1 MKKVKKMKMER
12 FFMKGRYMSSILVLM
27 VLAGCSPKDKYEWNA
42 GMSAPKYYGNGGPM
56 VEYFYKG
63 KSVAGASANIG
74 FSPGWGVTAGGYSG
88 GEQYKDIPDSV
99 AVSWICATDRIE
111 YRGGARLPRERMLE
125 LFKNGFKTVYGMKT
139 TYTSIVAGMAPG
151 GNTTIW
157 LRGSERLT
165 EIIRFKAE
173 NNGIWKEH
181 DEDYNRYKK
190 EVTSSKSYIN
200 SEGSIFRYLHGVP
213 YDVWEKG
220 DKEYDYD
227 IGFSSEEKDVTPYMV
242 FYTKDGTWY
251 QPSKG
256 DLAFQSVD
264 WQEWGKFEYK
274 ENNNLIKN
282 LKLPVQIHFLFE
294 YKGGNYS
301 TGIILPQDFKKYFE
315 NQANNRITIGVEKN
329 AETGILWVSGKK
341 GSQKVMRFK
350 VFKAK
355 EDDMG
360 DFYPGGYSFPKG
372 FKIPKWNGR
381 TPIATPE
388 FDYWQEE

>member
-1 MKKVKKMKMER
+1 MKMER
-12 FFMKGRYMSSILVLM
+12 FFMKGKFISSILVLV

-88 GEQYKDIPDSV
+88 GDQYKDIPDSV

-151 GNTTIW
+151 GNATIW

-256 DLAFQSVD
+256 DLAFQSID

>member
-1 MKKVKKMKMER
+1 
-12 FFMKGRYMSSILVLM
+12 MKGRYISSILVLL

-88 GEQYKDIPDSV
+88 GDQYKDIPDSV

-111 YRGGARLPRERMLE
+111 YRGGVRLPRERMLE

-151 GNTTIW
+151 GNATIW

-181 DEDYNRYKK
+181 DEDYNNYMR
-190 EVTSSKSYIN
+190 EVTSSKEYIN
-200 SEGSIFRYLHGVP
+200 SEASIFQYLHGVP
-213 YDVWEKG
+213 YDIWEKG

-256 DLAFQSVD
+256 DLAFQSID

-274 ENNNLIKN
+274 ENNNLIKK

-301 TGIILPQDFKKYFE
+301 TGIILPRDFKKYFE

>member
-1 MKKVKKMKMER
+1 
-12 FFMKGRYMSSILVLM
+12 MKGRYISSILALL
-27 VLAGCSPKDKYEWNA
+27 VLAGCNPKDKYEWNA
-42 GMSAPKYYGNGGPM
+42 GLSGPKYYPSGAPR

-63 KSVAGASANIG
+63 KSVAGASIG
-74 FSPGWGVTAGGYSG
+74 TGADQGWGVTAGGYSG
-88 GEQYKDIPDSV
+88 GDQYKDIPDSV
-99 AVSWICATDRIE
+99 AVQWVCSVDNYL
-111 YRGGARLPRERMLE
+111 YRGGTRLPRERILE

-151 GNTTIW
+151 GNATIW

-165 EIIRFKAE
+165 EVIRFKAQE
-173 NNGIWKEH
+173 RL
-181 DEDYNRYKK
+181 EDP
-190 EVTSSKSYIN
+190 YIDKDYREKTVKN
-200 SEGSIFRYLHGVP
+200 WGNYLTYWYLHGVP

-256 DLAFQSVD
+256 DFAFQSVD

-301 TGIILPQDFKKYFE
+301 TGIILPRDFKKYFE

>member
-1 MKKVKKMKMER
+1 MKREI
-12 FFMKGRYMSSILVLM
+12 FFMKGKFISSILVLL

-42 GMSAPKYYGNGGPM
+42 GLSGPKYYPSGAPR

-63 KSVAGASANIG
+63 KSVAGASIG
-74 FSPGWGVTAGGYSG
+74 TGADQGWGVTAGGYSG

-99 AVSWICATDRIE
+99 AVQWVCSVDN
-111 YRGGARLPRERMLE
+111 YLYKGGARLPRERMLE

-151 GNTTIW
+151 GNAVIW

-165 EIIRFKAE
+165 EVIRFKAQE
-173 NNGIWKEH
+173 RL
-181 DEDYNRYKK
+181 EDP
-190 EVTSSKSYIN
+190 YIDKDYREKTVKN
-200 SEGSIFRYLHGVP
+200 WGNYLTYWYLHGVP

-256 DLAFQSVD
+256 DLAFQSID

>member
-1 MKKVKKMKMER
+1 MRMER
-12 FFMKGRYMSSILVLM
+12 FFMKGKFISSILVLV
-27 VLAGCSPKDKYEWNA
+27 VLVGCSPKDKYEWNA
-42 GMSAPKYYGNGGPM
+42 GLSGPKYYPSGAPR

-63 KSVAGASANIG
+63 KSVAGASIG
-74 FSPGWGVTAGGYSG
+74 TGADQGWGVTAGGYSG

-99 AVSWICATDRIE
+99 AVQWVCSVDN
-111 YRGGARLPRERMLE
+111 YLYKGGARLPREHMLE

-151 GNTTIW
+151 GNATIW

-165 EIIRFKAE
+165 EVIRFKAQE
-173 NNGIWKEH
+173 RL
-181 DEDYNRYKK
+181 EDP
-190 EVTSSKSYIN
+190 YIDKDYREKTVKN
-200 SEGSIFRYLHGVP
+200 WGNYLTYWYLHGVP

-227 IGFSSEEKDVTPYMV
+227 IGFSSEGGQKIKPNVFT

-274 ENNNLIKN
+274 ENNNLIKK
-282 LKLPVQIHFLFE
+282 LKLPVEIHFSVDYNDVL
-294 YKGGNYS
+294 YMGN
-301 TGIILPQDFKKYFE
+301 IILPQDFKKYFE

-329 AETGILWVSGKK
+329 LETGILWVSGKK
-341 GSQKVMRFK
+341 GFQKVMRFK
-350 VFKAK
+350 LVEVKD
-355 EDDMG
+355 EEQPY
-360 DFYPGGYSFPKG
+360 FYSLPKG

>member
-1 MKKVKKMKMER
+1 MRMER
-12 FFMKGRYMSSILVLM
+12 FFMKGRYISSILVLLA
-27 VLAGCSPKDKYEWNA
+27 LAGCSPKDKYEWNA

-74 FSPGWGVTAGGYSG
+74 FDPGWGVTAGGYSG
-88 GEQYKDIPDSV
+88 GDQYKDIPDSV
-99 AVSWICATDRIE
+99 AVSWICATDGIE

-151 GNTTIW
+151 GNATIW

-181 DEDYNRYKK
+181 DEDYNNYMR
-190 EVTSSKSYIN
+190 EITSSKEYIN
-200 SEGSIFRYLHGVP
+200 SEASIFQYLHGVP

-256 DLAFQSVD
+256 DLAFQSID

>member
-1 MKKVKKMKMER
+1 MKMER
-12 FFMKGRYMSSILVLM
+12 FFMKGKFISSILVLV

-74 FSPGWGVTAGGYSG
+74 FDPGWGVTAGGYSG

-99 AVSWICATDRIE
+99 AVSWICATDGIE

-151 GNTTIW
+151 GNATIW

-173 NNGIWKEH
+173 NNGIWMEH
-181 DEDYNRYKK
+181 DEDYNKYERETITSK
-190 EVTSSKSYIN
+190 EYIN
-200 SEGSIFRYLHGVP
+200 SEFNIFRYLHGVP
-213 YDVWEKG
+213 YDIWEKG

-256 DLAFQSVD
+256 DLAFQSID

-282 LKLPVQIHFLFE
+282 LKLPVEIHFLFE

-372 FKIPKWNGR
+372 FMIPKWNGR

>member
-1 MKKVKKMKMER
+1 MKMER
-12 FFMKGRYMSSILVLM
+12 FFMKGKFISSILVLV

-88 GEQYKDIPDSV
+88 GDQYKDIPDSV

-125 LFKNGFKTVYGMKT
+125 LFKKGFKTVYGMKT

-151 GNTTIW
+151 GNVTIW

-256 DLAFQSVD
+256 DLAFQSID

-381 TPIATPE
+381 IPIATPE

>member
-1 MKKVKKMKMER
+1 MKMER
-12 FFMKGRYMSSILVLM
+12 FFMKGKFISSILVLL

-74 FSPGWGVTAGGYSG
+74 FDPGWGVTAGGYSG
-88 GEQYKDIPDSV
+88 GDQYKDIPDSV

-125 LFKNGFKTVYGMKT
+125 LFKKGFKTVYGMKT

-151 GNTTIW
+151 GNATIW

-181 DEDYNRYKK
+181 DEDYNNYMR
-190 EVTSSKSYIN
+190 EITSSKEYIN
-200 SEGSIFRYLHGVP
+200 SEASIFQYLHGVP

-256 DLAFQSVD
+256 DLAFQSID

>member
-1 MKKVKKMKMER
+1 MRMER
-12 FFMKGRYMSSILVLM
+12 FFMKGKFISSILVLV

-88 GEQYKDIPDSV
+88 GDQYKDIPDSV

-111 YRGGARLPRERMLE
+111 YRGGVRLPRERMLE

-151 GNTTIW
+151 GNATIW

-213 YDVWEKG
+213 YDIWEKG

-256 DLAFQSVD
+256 DLAFQSID

-329 AETGILWVSGKK
+329 LETGILWVSGKK
-341 GSQKVMRFK
+341 GFQKVMRFK

>member
-1 MKKVKKMKMER
+1 MKREI
-12 FFMKGRYMSSILVLM
+12 FFMKGKFISSILVLV

-139 TYTSIVAGMAPG
+139 SYTSIVAGMAPG
-151 GNTTIW
+151 GNATIW

>member
-1 MKKVKKMKMER
+1 MRMER
-12 FFMKGRYMSSILVLM
+12 FFMKGKFISSILVLM

-42 GMSAPKYYGNGGPM
+42 GISAPKYYGNGGPM

-63 KSVAGASANIG
+63 KSVAGASIG
-74 FSPGWGVTAGGYSG
+74 TGADQGWGVTAGGYSG

-99 AVSWICATDRIE
+99 AVQWVCSVDN
-111 YRGGARLPRERMLE
+111 YLYKGGARLPRERMLE

-151 GNTTIW
+151 GNATIW

-165 EIIRFKAE
+165 EVIRFKAQE
-173 NNGIWKEH
+173 RL
-181 DEDYNRYKK
+181 EDP
-190 EVTSSKSYIN
+190 YIDKDYREKTVKN
-200 SEGSIFRYLHGVP
+200 WGNYLTYWYLHGVP

-227 IGFSSEEKDVTPYMV
+227 IGFSSEGGQRIKPNVFT

-282 LKLPVQIHFLFE
+282 LKLPVEIHFSVDYNDVL
-294 YKGGNYS
+294 YMGN
-301 TGIILPQDFKKYFE
+301 IVLPQDFKKYFE

-329 AETGILWVSGKK
+329 LETGILWVSGKK

-350 VFKAK
+350 LVEVKD
-355 EDDMG
+355 EEQPY
-360 DFYPGGYSFPKG
+360 FYSLPKG

>member
-1 MKKVKKMKMER
+1 MRMER
-12 FFMKGRYMSSILVLM
+12 FFMKGKFISSILVLL

-88 GEQYKDIPDSV
+88 GDQYKDIPDSV

-125 LFKNGFKTVYGMKT
+125 LFKKGFKTVYGMKT

-151 GNTTIW
+151 GNATIW

-181 DEDYNRYKK
+181 DEDYNNYMG
-190 EVTSSKSYIN
+190 EITSSKEYIN
-200 SEGSIFRYLHGVP
+200 SEASIFQYLHGVP

-256 DLAFQSVD
+256 DLAFQSID

>member
-1 MKKVKKMKMER
+1 MKMER
-12 FFMKGRYMSSILVLM
+12 FFMKGKFISSILVLV

-42 GMSAPKYYGNGGPM
+42 GLSGPKYYPSGAPR

-63 KSVAGASANIG
+63 KSVAGASIG
-74 FSPGWGVTAGGYSG
+74 TGADQGWGVTAGGYSG
-88 GEQYKDIPDSV
+88 GDQYKDIPDSV
-99 AVSWICATDRIE
+99 AVQWVCSVDNYL
-111 YRGGARLPRERMLE
+111 YRGGTRLPRERMLE

-151 GNTTIW
+151 GNATIW

-165 EIIRFKAE
+165 EVIRFKAQE
-173 NNGIWKEH
+173 RL
-181 DEDYNRYKK
+181 EDP
-190 EVTSSKSYIN
+190 YIDKDYREKTVKN
-200 SEGSIFRYLHGVP
+200 WGNYLTYWYLHGVP
-213 YDVWEKG
+213 YDIWEKG

-227 IGFSSEEKDVTPYMV
+227 IGFSSEGGQKIKPNVFT

-274 ENNNLIKN
+274 ENNNLIKK
-282 LKLPVQIHFLFE
+282 LKLPVEIHFSVDYNDVL
-294 YKGGNYS
+294 YMGN
-301 TGIILPQDFKKYFE
+301 IVLPQDFKKYFE

>member
-1 MKKVKKMKMER
+1 MKMER
-12 FFMKGRYMSSILVLM
+12 FFMKGKFISSILVLV

-42 GMSAPKYYGNGGPM
+42 GLSGPKYYPSGAPR

-63 KSVAGASANIG
+63 KSVAGASIG
-74 FSPGWGVTAGGYSG
+74 TGADQGWGVTAGGYSG
-88 GEQYKDIPDSV
+88 GDQYKDIPDSV
-99 AVSWICATDRIE
+99 AVQWVCSVDNYL
-111 YRGGARLPRERMLE
+111 YRGGTRLPRERMLE

-139 TYTSIVAGMAPG
+139 SYTSIVAGMAPG
-151 GNTTIW
+151 GNATIW

-165 EIIRFKAE
+165 EVIRFKAQE
-173 NNGIWKEH
+173 RL
-181 DEDYNRYKK
+181 EDP
-190 EVTSSKSYIN
+190 YIDKDYREKTVKN
-200 SEGSIFRYLHGVP
+200 WGNYLTYWYLHGVP
-213 YDVWEKG
+213 YDIWEKG

-227 IGFSSEEKDVTPYMV
+227 IGFSSEGGQKIKPNVFT

-329 AETGILWVSGKK
+329 LETGILWVSGKK
-341 GSQKVMRFK
+341 GFQKVMRFK
-350 VFKAK
+350 LVEVKD
-355 EDDMG
+355 EEQPY
-360 DFYPGGYSFPKG
+360 FYSLPKG

>member
-1 MKKVKKMKMER
+1 MKMER
-12 FFMKGRYMSSILVLM
+12 FFMKGRYMSSILVLL
-27 VLAGCSPKDKYEWNA
+27 VLADCSPKDKYEWNA

-63 KSVAGASANIG
+63 KSVAGASIG
-74 FSPGWGVTAGGYSG
+74 TGADQGWGVTAGGYSG

-99 AVSWICATDRIE
+99 AVQWVCSVDN
-111 YRGGARLPRERMLE
+111 YLYKGGARLPRERMLE

-151 GNTTIW
+151 GNAVIW

-165 EIIRFKAE
+165 EVIRFKAQE
-173 NNGIWKEH
+173 RL
-181 DEDYNRYKK
+181 EDP
-190 EVTSSKSYIN
+190 YIDKDYREKTVKN
-200 SEGSIFRYLHGVP
+200 WGNYLTYWYLHGVP

-227 IGFSSEEKDVTPYMV
+227 IGFSSEGGQKIKPNVFT

-282 LKLPVQIHFLFE
+282 LKLPVEIHFSVDYNDVL
-294 YKGGNYS
+294 YMGN
-301 TGIILPQDFKKYFE
+301 IVLPQDFKKYFE

-329 AETGILWVSGKK
+329 LETGILWVSGKK
-341 GSQKVMRFK
+341 GFQKVMRFK
-350 VFKAK
+350 LVEVKD
-355 EDDMG
+355 EEQPY
-360 DFYPGGYSFPKG
+360 FYSLPKG

>member
-1 MKKVKKMKMER
+1 MKMER
-12 FFMKGRYMSSILVLM
+12 FFMKGKFISSILVLL

-151 GNTTIW
+151 GNATIW

-165 EIIRFKAE
+165 EVIRFKAQE
-173 NNGIWKEH
+173 RL
-181 DEDYNRYKK
+181 EDP
-190 EVTSSKSYIN
+190 YIDKDYREKTVKN
-200 SEGSIFRYLHGVP
+200 WGNYLTYWYLHGVP

>member
-1 MKKVKKMKMER
+1 MKMER
-12 FFMKGRYMSSILVLM
+12 FFMKGKFISSILVLL

-88 GEQYKDIPDSV
+88 GDQYKDIPDSV

-125 LFKNGFKTVYGMKT
+125 LFKKGFKTVYGMKT

-151 GNTTIW
+151 GNATIW

-173 NNGIWKEH
+173 NNGIWMEH
-181 DEDYNRYKK
+181 DEDYNKYERETITSK
-190 EVTSSKSYIN
+190 EYIN
-200 SEGSIFRYLHGVP
+200 SEFNIFRYLHGVP

-282 LKLPVQIHFLFE
+282 LKLPVEIHFLFE

>member
-1 MKKVKKMKMER
+1 MRMEI
-12 FFMKGRYMSSILVLM
+12 FFMKGKFISSILVLV
-27 VLAGCSPKDKYEWNA
+27 VLTGCSPKDKYEWNA

-88 GEQYKDIPDSV
+88 GDQYKDIPDSV
-99 AVSWICATDRIE
+99 AVSWICATDGIE

-151 GNTTIW
+151 GNATIW

-181 DEDYNRYKK
+181 DEDYNNYMR
-190 EVTSSKSYIN
+190 EITSSKEYIN
-200 SEGSIFRYLHGVP
+200 SEASIFQYLHGVP

>member
-1 MKKVKKMKMER
+1 MRMEI
-12 FFMKGRYMSSILVLM
+12 FFMKGKFINSILVLV

-42 GMSAPKYYGNGGPM
+42 GLSGPKYYPSGAPR

-63 KSVAGASANIG
+63 KSVAGASIG
-74 FSPGWGVTAGGYSG
+74 TGADQGWGVTAGGYSG

-99 AVSWICATDRIE
+99 AVQWVCSVDN
-111 YRGGARLPRERMLE
+111 YLYKGGTRLPRERMLE

-151 GNTTIW
+151 GNATIW

-165 EIIRFKAE
+165 EVIRFKAQE
-173 NNGIWKEH
+173 RL
-181 DEDYNRYKK
+181 EDP
-190 EVTSSKSYIN
+190 YIDKDYREKTVKN
-200 SEGSIFRYLHGVP
+200 WGNYLTYWYLHGVP

-227 IGFSSEEKDVTPYMV
+227 IGFSSEGGQKIKPNVFT

-282 LKLPVQIHFLFE
+282 LKLPVEIHFSVDYNDVL
-294 YKGGNYS
+294 YMGN
-301 TGIILPQDFKKYFE
+301 IVLPQDFKKYFE

-329 AETGILWVSGKK
+329 LETGILWVSGKK
-341 GSQKVMRFK
+341 GFQKVMRFK
-350 VFKAK
+350 LVEVKD
-355 EDDMG
+355 EEQPY
-360 DFYPGGYSFPKG
+360 FYSLPKG

>member
-1 MKKVKKMKMER
+1 MKMER
-12 FFMKGRYMSSILVLM
+12 FFMKGKFISSILVLM

-42 GMSAPKYYGNGGPM
+42 GLSGPKYYPSGAPR

-63 KSVAGASANIG
+63 KSVAGASIG
-74 FSPGWGVTAGGYSG
+74 TGADQGWGVTAGGYSG
-88 GEQYKDIPDSV
+88 GDQYKDIPDSV
-99 AVSWICATDRIE
+99 AVQWVCSVDNCL
-111 YRGGARLPRERMLE
+111 YKGGTRLPRERMLE

-151 GNTTIW
+151 GNATIW

-165 EIIRFKAE
+165 EVIRFKAQE
-173 NNGIWKEH
+173 RL
-181 DEDYNRYKK
+181 EDP
-190 EVTSSKSYIN
+190 YIDKDYREKTVKN
-200 SEGSIFRYLHGVP
+200 WGNYLTYWYLHGVP
-213 YDVWEKG
+213 YDIWEKG

-341 GSQKVMRFK
+341 GFQKVMRFK

>member
-1 MKKVKKMKMER
+1 MKMER
-12 FFMKGRYMSSILVLM
+12 FFMKGKFISSILVLV
-27 VLAGCSPKDKYEWNA
+27 VLTGCSPKDKYEWNA
-42 GMSAPKYYGNGGPM
+42 GLSGPKYYPSGAPR

-63 KSVAGASANIG
+63 KSVAGASIG
-74 FSPGWGVTAGGYSG
+74 TGADQGWGVTAGGYSG
-88 GEQYKDIPDSV
+88 GDQYKDIPDSV
-99 AVSWICATDRIE
+99 AVQWVCSVDN
-111 YRGGARLPRERMLE
+111 YLYKGGARLPRERMLE

-151 GNTTIW
+151 GNAAIW

-165 EIIRFKAE
+165 EIIRFKAQE
-173 NNGIWKEH
+173 RL
-181 DEDYNRYKK
+181 EDP
-190 EVTSSKSYIN
+190 YIDKDYREKTVKN
-200 SEGSIFRYLHGVP
+200 WGNYLTYWYLHGVP
-213 YDVWEKG
+213 YDIWEKG

-256 DLAFQSVD
+256 DLAFQSID

-282 LKLPVQIHFLFE
+282 LKLPVEIHFLFE

-341 GSQKVMRFK
+341 GFQKVMRFK

>member
-1 MKKVKKMKMER
+1 MKREI
-12 FFMKGRYMSSILVLM
+12 FFMKGKFISSILVLL

-42 GMSAPKYYGNGGPM
+42 GLSGPKYYPSGAPR

-74 FSPGWGVTAGGYSG
+74 FDPGWGVTAGGYSG

-99 AVSWICATDRIE
+99 AVRWVCAIDRIE
-111 YRGGARLPRERMLE
+111 YRGGTRLPRERMLE

-151 GNTTIW
+151 GNATIW

-165 EIIRFKAE
+165 EVIRFKAQE
-173 NNGIWKEH
+173 RL
-181 DEDYNRYKK
+181 EDP
-190 EVTSSKSYIN
+190 YIDKDYREKTVKN
-200 SEGSIFRYLHGVP
+200 WGNYLTYWYLHGVP

-256 DLAFQSVD
+256 DLAFQSID

-301 TGIILPQDFKKYFE
+301 TGIILPRDFKKYFE

-341 GSQKVMRFK
+341 GFQKVMRFK
-350 VFKAK
+350 LVEVKD
-355 EDDMG
+355 EEQPY
-360 DFYPGGYSFPKG
+360 FYSLPKG

>member
-1 MKKVKKMKMER
+1 MKMER
-12 FFMKGRYMSSILVLM
+12 FFMKGKFISSILVLV

-63 KSVAGASANIG
+63 KSVAGVSANIG
-74 FSPGWGVTAGGYSG
+74 FDPGWGVTAGGYSG

-99 AVSWICATDRIE
+99 AVSWICATDGIE

-151 GNTTIW
+151 GNATIW

-173 NNGIWKEH
+173 NNGIWMEH
-181 DEDYNRYKK
+181 DEDYNKYERETITSK
-190 EVTSSKSYIN
+190 EYIN
-200 SEGSIFRYLHGVP
+200 SEFNIFRYLHGVP
-213 YDVWEKG
+213 YDIWEKG

-256 DLAFQSVD
+256 DLAFQSID

-282 LKLPVQIHFLFE
+282 LKLPVEIHFLFE

-372 FKIPKWNGR
+372 FMIPKWNGR

>member
-1 MKKVKKMKMER
+1 MKMER
-12 FFMKGRYMSSILVLM
+12 FFMKGKFISNILVLL

-42 GMSAPKYYGNGGPM
+42 GLSGPKYYPSGAPR

-63 KSVAGASANIG
+63 KSVAGASIG
-74 FSPGWGVTAGGYSG
+74 TGADQGWGVTAGGYSG

-99 AVSWICATDRIE
+99 AVQWVCSVDN
-111 YRGGARLPRERMLE
+111 YLYKGGARLPRERMLE

-151 GNTTIW
+151 GNVTIW

-165 EIIRFKAE
+165 EVIRFKAQE
-173 NNGIWKEH
+173 RL
-181 DEDYNRYKK
+181 EDP
-190 EVTSSKSYIN
+190 YIDKDYREKTVKN
-200 SEGSIFRYLHGVP
+200 WGNYLTYWYLHGVP

-227 IGFSSEEKDVTPYMV
+227 IGFSSEGGQKIKPNVFT

-256 DLAFQSVD
+256 DLAFQSID

-282 LKLPVQIHFLFE
+282 LKLPVEIHFSVDYNDVL
-294 YKGGNYS
+294 YMGN
-301 TGIILPQDFKKYFE
+301 IVLPQDFKKYS
-315 NQANNRITIGVEKN
+315 IK
-329 AETGILWVSGKK
+329 
-341 GSQKVMRFK
+341 
-350 VFKAK
+350 
-355 EDDMG
+355 
-360 DFYPGGYSFPKG
+360 
-372 FKIPKWNGR
+372 
-381 TPIATPE
+381 
-388 FDYWQEE
+388 

>member
-1 MKKVKKMKMER
+1 MRMER
-12 FFMKGRYMSSILVLM
+12 FFMKGKFISSILVLL

-125 LFKNGFKTVYGMKT
+125 LFKKGFKTVYGMKT

-151 GNTTIW
+151 GNVTIW

-173 NNGIWKEH
+173 NNGIWMEH
-181 DEDYNRYKK
+181 DEDYNNYMR
-190 EVTSSKSYIN
+190 EITSSKEYIN
-200 SEGSIFRYLHGVP
+200 SEASIFQYLHGVP
-213 YDVWEKG
+213 YDIWEKG

>member
-1 MKKVKKMKMER
+1 MKMER
-12 FFMKGRYMSSILVLM
+12 FFMKGKFISSILVLM

-42 GMSAPKYYGNGGPM
+42 GLSGPKYYPSGAPR

-63 KSVAGASANIG
+63 KSVAGASIG
-74 FSPGWGVTAGGYSG
+74 TGADQGWGVTAGGYSG
-88 GEQYKDIPDSV
+88 GDQYKDIPDSV
-99 AVSWICATDRIE
+99 AVQWVCSVDN
-111 YRGGARLPRERMLE
+111 YLYKGGTRLPRERMLE

-151 GNTTIW
+151 GNATIW

-165 EIIRFKAE
+165 EVIRFKAQE
-173 NNGIWKEH
+173 RL
-181 DEDYNRYKK
+181 EDP
-190 EVTSSKSYIN
+190 YIDKDYREKTVKN
-200 SEGSIFRYLHGVP
+200 WGNYLTYWYLHGVP
-213 YDVWEKG
+213 YDIWEKG

-341 GSQKVMRFK
+341 GFQKVMRFK

>member
-1 MKKVKKMKMER
+1 MEI
-12 FFMKGRYMSSILVLM
+12 FFMKGKFISSILVLM

-42 GMSAPKYYGNGGPM
+42 GLSGPKYYPSGAPR

-63 KSVAGASANIG
+63 KSVAGASIG
-74 FSPGWGVTAGGYSG
+74 TGADQGWGVTAGGYSG

-99 AVSWICATDRIE
+99 AVQWVCSVDN
-111 YRGGARLPRERMLE
+111 YLYKGGARLPREHMLK

-151 GNTTIW
+151 GNATIW

-165 EIIRFKAE
+165 EVIRFKAQE
-173 NNGIWKEH
+173 RL
-181 DEDYNRYKK
+181 EDP
-190 EVTSSKSYIN
+190 YIDKDYREKTVKN
-200 SEGSIFRYLHGVP
+200 WGNYLTYWYLHGVP

-227 IGFSSEEKDVTPYMV
+227 IGFSSEGGQKIKPNVFT

-282 LKLPVQIHFLFE
+282 LKLPVEIHFSVDYNDVL
-294 YKGGNYS
+294 YMGN
-301 TGIILPQDFKKYFE
+301 IVLPQDFKKYFE

-329 AETGILWVSGKK
+329 LETGILWVSGKK
-341 GSQKVMRFK
+341 GFQKVMRFK
-350 VFKAK
+350 LVEVKD
-355 EDDMG
+355 EEQP
-360 DFYPGGYSFPKG
+360 YLYSLPKG

>member
-1 MKKVKKMKMER
+1 MKMER
-12 FFMKGRYMSSILVLM
+12 FFMKGKFISNILVLL

-42 GMSAPKYYGNGGPM
+42 GLSGPKYYPSGAPR

-63 KSVAGASANIG
+63 KSVAGASIG
-74 FSPGWGVTAGGYSG
+74 TGADQGWGVTAGGYSG
-88 GEQYKDIPDSV
+88 GDQYKDIPDSV
-99 AVSWICATDRIE
+99 AVQWVCSVDN
-111 YRGGARLPRERMLE
+111 YLYKGGARLPRERMLE

-151 GNTTIW
+151 GNAAIW

-165 EIIRFKAE
+165 EIIRFKAQE
-173 NNGIWKEH
+173 RL
-181 DEDYNRYKK
+181 EDP
-190 EVTSSKSYIN
+190 YIDKDYREKTVKN
-200 SEGSIFRYLHGVP
+200 WGNYLTYWYLHGVP
-213 YDVWEKG
+213 YDIWEKG

-256 DLAFQSVD
+256 DLAFQSID

-282 LKLPVQIHFLFE
+282 LKLPVEIHFLFE

-341 GSQKVMRFK
+341 GFQKVMRFK

>member
-1 MKKVKKMKMER
+1 MKMER
-12 FFMKGRYMSSILVLM
+12 FFMKGKFISSILVLV

-74 FSPGWGVTAGGYSG
+74 FDPGWGVTAGGYSG

-99 AVSWICATDRIE
+99 AVSWICATDGIE

-151 GNTTIW
+151 GNATIW

-173 NNGIWKEH
+173 NNGIWMEH
-181 DEDYNRYKK
+181 DEDYNKYERETITSK
-190 EVTSSKSYIN
+190 EYIN
-200 SEGSIFRYLHGVP
+200 SEFNIFRYLHGVP
-213 YDVWEKG
+213 YDIWEKG

-301 TGIILPQDFKKYFE
+301 TGIILLRDFKKYFE

-372 FKIPKWNGR
+372 FMIPKWNGR

>member
-1 MKKVKKMKMER
+1 MRMER
-12 FFMKGRYMSSILVLM
+12 FFMKGKFISSILVLL

-88 GEQYKDIPDSV
+88 GDQYKDIPDSV

-125 LFKNGFKTVYGMKT
+125 LFKKGFKTVYGMKT

-151 GNTTIW
+151 GNVTIW

-181 DEDYNRYKK
+181 DEDYNNYMG
-190 EVTSSKSYIN
+190 EITSSKEYIN
-200 SEGSIFRYLHGVP
+200 SEASIFQYLHGVP

-256 DLAFQSVD
+256 DLAFQSID

>member
-1 MKKVKKMKMER
+1 MKMER
-12 FFMKGRYMSSILVLM
+12 FFMKGKFISSILVLV
-27 VLAGCSPKDKYEWNA
+27 VLTGCSPKDKYEWNA
-42 GMSAPKYYGNGGPM
+42 GLSGPKYYPSGAPR

-63 KSVAGASANIG
+63 KSVAGASIG
-74 FSPGWGVTAGGYSG
+74 TGADQGWGVTAGGYSG
-88 GEQYKDIPDSV
+88 GDQYKDIPDSV
-99 AVSWICATDRIE
+99 AVQWVCSVDNYL
-111 YRGGARLPRERMLE
+111 YRGGTRLPRERILE

-151 GNTTIW
+151 GNATIW

-165 EIIRFKAE
+165 EVIRFKAQE
-173 NNGIWKEH
+173 RL
-181 DEDYNRYKK
+181 EDP
-190 EVTSSKSYIN
+190 YIDKDYREKTVKN
-200 SEGSIFRYLHGVP
+200 WGNYLTYWYLHGVP
-213 YDVWEKG
+213 YDIWEKG

-256 DLAFQSVD
+256 DLAFQSID

-341 GSQKVMRFK
+341 GFQKVMRFK

>member
-1 MKKVKKMKMER
+1 MKMER
-12 FFMKGRYMSSILVLM
+12 FFMKGKFISSILVLL

-42 GMSAPKYYGNGGPM
+42 GLSGPKYYPSGAPR

-63 KSVAGASANIG
+63 KSVAGASIG
-74 FSPGWGVTAGGYSG
+74 TGADQGWGVTAGGYSG

-99 AVSWICATDRIE
+99 AVRWVCSVDN
-111 YRGGARLPRERMLE
+111 YLYKGGTRLPRERMLE

-151 GNTTIW
+151 GNATIW

-165 EIIRFKAE
+165 EVIRFKAQE
-173 NNGIWKEH
+173 RL
-181 DEDYNRYKK
+181 EDP
-190 EVTSSKSYIN
+190 YIDKDYREKTVKN
-200 SEGSIFRYLHGVP
+200 WGNYLTYWYLHGVP

-227 IGFSSEEKDVTPYMV
+227 IGFSSEEGQKIKPNVFT

-256 DLAFQSVD
+256 DLAFQSID

-329 AETGILWVSGKK
+329 LETGILWVSGKK
-341 GSQKVMRFK
+341 GFQKVMRFK
-350 VFKAK
+350 LVEVKD
-355 EDDMG
+355 EEQPY
-360 DFYPGGYSFPKG
+360 FYSLPKG

>member
-1 MKKVKKMKMER
+1 MKMER
-12 FFMKGRYMSSILVLM
+12 FFMKGKFISNILVLL

-42 GMSAPKYYGNGGPM
+42 GLSGPKYYPSGAPR

-63 KSVAGASANIG
+63 KSVAGASIG
-74 FSPGWGVTAGGYSG
+74 TGADQGWGVTAGGYSG

-99 AVSWICATDRIE
+99 AVQWVCSVDN
-111 YRGGARLPRERMLE
+111 YLYKGGARLPRERMLE

-151 GNTTIW
+151 GNATIW

-165 EIIRFKAE
+165 EVIRFKAQE
-173 NNGIWKEH
+173 RL
-181 DEDYNRYKK
+181 EDP
-190 EVTSSKSYIN
+190 YIDKDYREKTVKN
-200 SEGSIFRYLHGVP
+200 WGNYLTYWYLHGVP

-227 IGFSSEEKDVTPYMV
+227 IGFSSEGGQKIKPNVFT

-274 ENNNLIKN
+274 ENNNLIKK
-282 LKLPVQIHFLFE
+282 LKLPVEIHFSVDYNDVL
-294 YKGGNYS
+294 YMGN
-301 TGIILPQDFKKYFE
+301 IVLPQDFKKYFE

-329 AETGILWVSGKK
+329 LETGILWVSGKK
-341 GSQKVMRFK
+341 GFQKVMRFK
-350 VFKAK
+350 LVEVKD
-355 EDDMG
+355 EEQPY
-360 DFYPGGYSFPKG
+360 FYSLPKG

>member
-1 MKKVKKMKMER
+1 MKMER
-12 FFMKGRYMSSILVLM
+12 FFMKGKFISNILVLL

-42 GMSAPKYYGNGGPM
+42 GLSGPKYYPSGAPR

-63 KSVAGASANIG
+63 KSVAGASIG
-74 FSPGWGVTAGGYSG
+74 TGADQGWGVTAGGYSG

-99 AVSWICATDRIE
+99 AVQWVCSVDN
-111 YRGGARLPRERMLE
+111 YLYKGGARLPREHMLE

-151 GNTTIW
+151 GNVTIW

-165 EIIRFKAE
+165 EVIRFKAQE
-173 NNGIWKEH
+173 RL
-181 DEDYNRYKK
+181 EDP
-190 EVTSSKSYIN
+190 YIDKDYREKTVKN
-200 SEGSIFRYLHGVP
+200 WGNYLTYWYLHGVP

-227 IGFSSEEKDVTPYMV
+227 IGFSSEGGQKIKPNVFT

-274 ENNNLIKN
+274 ENNNLIKK
-282 LKLPVQIHFLFE
+282 LKLPVEIHFSVDYNDVL
-294 YKGGNYS
+294 YMGN
-301 TGIILPQDFKKYFE
+301 IVLPQDFKKYFE

-329 AETGILWVSGKK
+329 LETGILWVSGKK
-341 GSQKVMRFK
+341 GFQKVMRFK
-350 VFKAK
+350 LVEVKD
-355 EDDMG
+355 EEQPY
-360 DFYPGGYSFPKG
+360 FYSLPKG

>member
-1 MKKVKKMKMER
+1 MKRER
-12 FFMKGRYMSSILVLM
+12 FFMKGKFISSILVLV

-42 GMSAPKYYGNGGPM
+42 GLSGPKYYPSGAPR

-63 KSVAGASANIG
+63 KSVAGASIG
-74 FSPGWGVTAGGYSG
+74 TGADQGWGVTAGGYSG

-99 AVSWICATDRIE
+99 AVQWVCSVDN
-111 YRGGARLPRERMLE
+111 YLYKGGARLPREHMLE

-151 GNTTIW
+151 GNATIW

-165 EIIRFKAE
+165 EVIRFKAQE
-173 NNGIWKEH
+173 RL
-181 DEDYNRYKK
+181 EDP
-190 EVTSSKSYIN
+190 YIDKDYREKTVKN
-200 SEGSIFRYLHGVP
+200 WGNYLTYWYLHGVP

-227 IGFSSEEKDVTPYMV
+227 IGFSSEGGQKIKPNVFT

-282 LKLPVQIHFLFE
+282 LKLPVEIHFSVDYNDVL
-294 YKGGNYS
+294 YMGN
-301 TGIILPQDFKKYFE
+301 IVLPQDFKKYFE

-329 AETGILWVSGKK
+329 LETGILWVSGKK
-341 GSQKVMRFK
+341 GFQKVMRFK
-350 VFKAK
+350 LVEVKD
-355 EDDMG
+355 EEQPY
-360 DFYPGGYSFPKG
+360 FYSLPKG

>member
-12 FFMKGRYMSSILVLM
+12 FFMKGKFISNILVLL

-42 GMSAPKYYGNGGPM
+42 GLSGPKYYPSGAPR

-63 KSVAGASANIG
+63 KSVAGASIG
-74 FSPGWGVTAGGYSG
+74 TGADQGWGVTAGGYSG

-99 AVSWICATDRIE
+99 AVQWVCSVDN
-111 YRGGARLPRERMLE
+111 YLYKGGTRLPRERMLE

-151 GNTTIW
+151 GNATIW

-165 EIIRFKAE
+165 EVIRFKAQE
-173 NNGIWKEH
+173 RL
-181 DEDYNRYKK
+181 EDP
-190 EVTSSKSYIN
+190 YIDKDYREKTVKN
-200 SEGSIFRYLHGVP
+200 WGNYLTYWYLHGVP
-213 YDVWEKG
+213 YDIWEKG

-227 IGFSSEEKDVTPYMV
+227 IGFSSEGGQKIKPNVFT

-274 ENNNLIKN
+274 ENNNLIKK
-282 LKLPVQIHFLFE
+282 LKLPVEIHFSVDYNDVL
-294 YKGGNYS
+294 YMGN
-301 TGIILPQDFKKYFE
+301 IVLPQDFKKYFE

-329 AETGILWVSGKK
+329 LETGILWVSGKK
-341 GSQKVMRFK
+341 GFQKVMRFK
-350 VFKAK
+350 LVEVKD
-355 EDDMG
+355 EEQPY
-360 DFYPGGYSFPKG
+360 FYSLPKG

>member
-12 FFMKGRYMSSILVLM
+12 FFMKGKFISSILVLL

-42 GMSAPKYYGNGGPM
+42 GLSGPKYYPSGAPR

-63 KSVAGASANIG
+63 KSVAGASIG
-74 FSPGWGVTAGGYSG
+74 TGADQGWGVTAGGYSG

-99 AVSWICATDRIE
+99 AVRWVCSVDN
-111 YRGGARLPRERMLE
+111 YLYKGGTRLPRERMLE

-151 GNTTIW
+151 GNATIW

-165 EIIRFKAE
+165 EVIRFKAQE
-173 NNGIWKEH
+173 RL
-181 DEDYNRYKK
+181 EDP
-190 EVTSSKSYIN
+190 YIDKDYREKTVKN
-200 SEGSIFRYLHGVP
+200 WGNYLTYWYLHGVP

-227 IGFSSEEKDVTPYMV
+227 IGFSSKRGQKIKPNVFT

-282 LKLPVQIHFLFE
+282 LKLPVEIHFSVDYNDVL
-294 YKGGNYS
+294 YMGN
-301 TGIILPQDFKKYFE
+301 IVLPQDFKKYFE

-329 AETGILWVSGKK
+329 LETGILWVSGKK
-341 GSQKVMRFK
+341 GFQKVMRFK
-350 VFKAK
+350 LVEVKD
-355 EDDMG
+355 EEQPY
-360 DFYPGGYSFPKG
+360 FYSLPKG

>member
-1 MKKVKKMKMER
+1 MKREI
-12 FFMKGRYMSSILVLM
+12 FFMKGKFISSILVLL

-74 FSPGWGVTAGGYSG
+74 FDPGWGVTAGGYSG

-99 AVSWICATDRIE
+99 AVSWICATDGIE

-151 GNTTIW
+151 GNVTIW

-213 YDVWEKG
+213 YDIWEKG

-256 DLAFQSVD
+256 DLAFQSID

-372 FKIPKWNGR
+372 FMIPKWNGR

>member
-1 MKKVKKMKMER
+1 MRMER
-12 FFMKGRYMSSILVLM
+12 FFMKGKFISSILVLV
-27 VLAGCSPKDKYEWNA
+27 VLVGCSPKDKYEWNA

-74 FSPGWGVTAGGYSG
+74 FSPGWGVTAGSYSG

-99 AVSWICATDRIE
+99 AVSWICATDGIE

-125 LFKNGFKTVYGMKT
+125 LFKKGFKTVYGMKT

-151 GNTTIW
+151 GNATIW

-181 DEDYNRYKK
+181 DEDYNNYMG
-190 EVTSSKSYIN
+190 EITSSKEYIN
-200 SEGSIFRYLHGVP
+200 SEASIFQYLHGVP

-256 DLAFQSVD
+256 DLAFQSID

-329 AETGILWVSGKK
+329 LETGILWVSGKK